1 MEYHFAVKPCLEK
14 MKDGGVIK
22 KDELHVVVKDSKTQ
36 SVSIPTASDD
46 KHEPEYASVTLTV
59 KNVKEVTVT
68 SVSKQ
73 NNPSEVKKVTVASTS
88 ETTVEVKFDTVV
100 KADSITVEVTPSSIE
115 PVKAEVTSVK
125 ACVPKKGTIINDL
138 LAGWMIA
145 YTCFDKLSWRI
156 F

>member
-1 MEYHFAVKPCLEK
+1 

-22 KDELHVVVKDSKTQ
+22 KEELHVVVKDSKTQ
-36 SVSIPTASDD
+36 SVSIPTASDV

-100 KADSITVEVTPSSIE
+100 KADSITVEVTPASTE

-125 ACVPKKGTIINDL
+125 ACVPKKGN
-138 LAGWMIA
+138 
-145 YTCFDKLSWRI
+145 
-156 F
+156 